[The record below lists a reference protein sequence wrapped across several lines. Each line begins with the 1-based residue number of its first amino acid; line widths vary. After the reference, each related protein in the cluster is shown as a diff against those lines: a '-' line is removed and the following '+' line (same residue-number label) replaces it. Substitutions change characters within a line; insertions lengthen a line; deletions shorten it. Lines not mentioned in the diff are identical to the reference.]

1 MTVFRETNT
10 VSKNSIHPNLRF
22 GTCSWKYDSWK
33 GIVYDPAKKYTP
45 YDYLPDYAKHFSTV
59 EIDEWFWSLFPT
71 GAKLPNPNAVKIYTD
86 NVPENFL
93 FTVKAPNAITL
104 THYYAKQPP
113 QHQATANQPN
123 PNFLNSDLLK
133 KFLEILQP
141 MGNKLGPVMFQFEY
155 LNKQKMPSLKQ
166 FLDLLSQFFAK
177 APGGYDYAL
186 EIRNPNYLTEPLN
199 HFLREYNISP
209 VLMDGYYMPPLTE
222 AVEKIDI
229 SAGKSLIIRL
239 QGPDREGIEKLTNNQ
254 WDKIISPQ
262 DEKLN
267 TLAGIIQEQVKK
279 NRKVFINV
287 NNHYEGSAPLT
298 IKRIE
303 ERLLL

>member
-1 MTVFRETNT
+1 M
-10 VSKNSIHPNLRF
+10 SKNSKHPNLYF

-45 YDYLPDYAKHFSTV
+45 YDYLPDYAKHFTTV

-71 GAKLPNPNAVKIYTD
+71 GAKLPNPTTVKTYTD

-104 THYYAKQPP
+104 THYYAKQPA
-113 QHQATANQPN
+113 QYQAIANQPN

-166 FLDLLSQFFAK
+166 FLDQLSQFFAK
-177 APGGYDYAL
+177 APAGYDYAI
-186 EIRNPNYLTEPLN
+186 EIRNPNYLIEPLN
-199 HFLREYNISP
+199 QFLREYKIGP
-209 VLMDGYYMPPLTE
+209 VLMDGYYMPPLSD

-239 QGPDREGIEKLTNNQ
+239 QGPDREGMEKLTNSQ

-267 TLAGIIQEQVKK
+267 ILAGIVTDQVKK
-279 NRKVFINV
+279 NRRVFINV
-287 NNHYEGSAPLT
+287 NNHYEGCAPLT

>member
-1 MTVFRETNT
+1 MSN
-10 VSKNSIHPNLRF
+10 NPIHPNLRF

-71 GAKLPNPNAVKIYTD
+71 GAKLPNPTTVKTYTD

-104 THYYAKQPP
+104 THYYAKQPA
-113 QHQATANQPN
+113 QYQSIANQPN
-123 PNFLNSDLLK
+123 ANFLNSDLLK

-141 MGNKLGPVMFQFEY
+141 MGNKLGLLMFQFEY

-177 APGGYDYAL
+177 APDGYDYAI

-199 HFLREYNISP
+199 QFLREYNISP

-239 QGPDREGIEKLTNNQ
+239 QGPDQEGIEKLTNSQ

-267 TLAGIIQEQVKK
+267 TLAGIITDQVNK
-279 NRKVFINV
+279 NRRVFINV

-303 ERLLL
+303 DRLLL